1 MAAAF
6 AAACIGQA
14 GAGVPSQT
22 VTPVVASPS
31 PSPSLSP
38 SPPTTALA
46 SREGTWTSLR
56 WSAPSYLPDRATFQ
70 DVVAWRGGYVA
81 VGQVAGADVYVGAAF
96 VSTDGLRWERTTDG
110 STFSGIPG
118 RIVATAARLIA
129 FGGRSENPEALEA
142 WSSVDGRIW
151 QLQDSLAM
159 VGAGVVAIAGRDRTI
174 VATGNDSGGHT
185 TMWRSIDAGA
195 WSRTQS
201 PSGNA
206 IVRSV
211 AVVADGFIALGR
223 EGQPDTGS
231 GGVGARGVGRPAAW
245 WSGDGQTWGAVHVDG
260 VEAPGAELSGIF
272 RVADGF
278 VAIGSDNA
286 ASQRGAV
293 LWSSTDGRD
302 WRLIGPPAHWGFA
315 SANGTQAVIL
325 AFGGVGADPEGWTSF
340 DGREWASLKSTGDV
354 THIPVTQ
361 QFLGMTG
368 HIDQI
373 FVTPRGVLV
382 IGQVIADQSS
392 TPAAW
397 FAEASTH

>member
-1 MAAAF
+1 MRRFRRVPQWIVFAMAAAF

-38 SPPTTALA
+38 SPPTSALA
-46 SREGTWTSLR
+46 SREGTWTPLR
-56 WSAPSYLPDRATFQ
+56 WPAPSYLPDRATFQ

-81 VGQVAGADVYVGAAF
+81 VGQVAGADVSVGAAF

-185 TMWRSIDAGA
+185 TMWRSI
-195 WSRTQS
+195 
-201 PSGNA
+201 
-206 IVRSV
+206 
-211 AVVADGFIALGR
+211 
-223 EGQPDTGS
+223 
-231 GGVGARGVGRPAAW
+231 
-245 WSGDGQTWGAVHVDG
+245 
-260 VEAPGAELSGIF
+260 
-272 RVADGF
+272 
-278 VAIGSDNA
+278 
-286 ASQRGAV
+286 
-293 LWSSTDGRD
+293 
-302 WRLIGPPAHWGFA
+302 GPPAHWGFA

-382 IGQVIADQSS
+382 IGQVVADQSS

>member
-1 MAAAF
+1 M
-6 AAACIGQA
+6 
-14 GAGVPSQT
+14 
-22 VTPVVASPS
+22 
-31 PSPSLSP
+31 
-38 SPPTTALA
+38 
-46 SREGTWTSLR
+46 
-56 WSAPSYLPDRATFQ
+56 
-70 DVVAWRGGYVA
+70 
-81 VGQVAGADVYVGAAF
+81 AGADVYVGAAF

-118 RIVATAARLIA
+118 RIVATATRLIA

-142 WSSVDGRIW
+142 WASVDGRIW
-151 QLQDSLAM
+151 QRQDSLAM
-159 VGAGVVAIAGRDRTI
+159 VGAGVVAIAGRDTTI
-174 VATGNDSGGHT
+174 VATGSDSSGHT
-185 TMWRSIDAGA
+185 TMWRSMDAGA
-195 WSRTQS
+195 WSRVQS

-245 WSGDGQTWGAVHVDG
+245 WSGDGETWGAVHVDG
-260 VEAPGAELSGIF
+260 VEAPGAELSRIF

-278 VAIGSDNA
+278 VAIGS
-286 ASQRGAV
+286 
-293 LWSSTDGRD
+293 
-302 WRLIGPPAHWGFA
+302 
-315 SANGTQAVIL
+315 GTQAVIL

-361 QFLGMTG
+361 QFLGMSG

-382 IGQVIADQSS
+382 IGQVVADQSS